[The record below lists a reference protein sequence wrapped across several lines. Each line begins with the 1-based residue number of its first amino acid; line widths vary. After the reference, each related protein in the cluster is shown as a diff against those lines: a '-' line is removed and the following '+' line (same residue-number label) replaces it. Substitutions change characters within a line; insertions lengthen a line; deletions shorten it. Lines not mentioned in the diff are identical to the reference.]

1 MNTTTNNIQN
11 PPTFL
16 SEIALLSP
24 SKLNIVRFRLSPH
37 IDERELG
44 NSLSFHLSRKFA
56 EIMVVWYQGDFYAIA
71 KPQHN
76 IPTTAAWREALDAIQ
91 NEQKDFGDRPFS
103 VQVVNS
109 DEIAPEVLAQ
119 LAYQILKISR
129 PFAPP
134 SFKNQAVQ
142 VIRKPEFWT
151 ETVEMNNSIQPALA
165 LSVRSDILFRG
176 NLAEFYQNHP
186 QRQNPEKL
194 LIGLKVQ
201 DIDSGGSGQIEQI
214 VGTIQNYRD
223 NLLNLAVG
231 STSKQALNEAPDDQ
245 PVVAVKFGK
254 NKKFYEYALAA
265 LRPRITE
272 DTDDRYDVNY
282 GQILKLTKISYSE
295 RMDLL
300 KGYKMSATEKLREYG
315 FQLSASSIN
324 SRENASSFWQ
334 PSTPISQTSLL
345 FGKGFEGVQKE
356 ILKGLTRGGVYR
368 RHADLGERPIN
379 IVALKLCNQKVGSF
393 LKATQERLKIYGFDN
408 QVVETKALTISDLDG
423 ADARV
428 LLEKEI
434 DRIAGFGIP
443 IDIVL
448 VFLPES
454 DRHVDKEDGGSLY
467 QAAYSHLLRRKI
479 ASQVIYSDTL
489 EKEHSHILNQVIPGV
504 LAKMGNLP
512 FILSEPLE
520 IADYFIGLDISRA
533 SKKHL
538 VGTMNACASVRLY
551 NRRGEFIRYRIEDSL
566 IEGEEIPQR
575 LLESLLPASELEN
588 KTVLIY
594 RDGRFCGQEVSHL
607 NKRAKAISANFILVE
622 SRKSGAPRLY
632 GFRNQSLIAPEV
644 GLALKLSPH
653 DAILVTTQVPA
664 SIGVPRPLRL
674 TVRKEGHPVS
684 IESVLETTLKLT
696 LLHHGSLK
704 PPRIPMPIY
713 GADRM
718 AYLKLNG
725 IYPSILEGDRQFWL

>member
-1 MNTTTNNIQN
+1 MGN
-11 PPTFL
+11 P
-16 SEIALLSP
+16 
-24 SKLNIVRFRLSPH
+24 
-37 IDERELG
+37 
-44 NSLSFHLSRKFA
+44 LSFHLSRKFA
-56 EIMVVWYQGDFYAIA
+56 DVMVIWYQGDFYAIA
-71 KPQHN
+71 KPNHN
-76 IPTTAAWREALDAIQ
+76 IPTTAEWREALDTIQ

-109 DEIAPEVLAQ
+109 DEITPEVLAQ

-129 PFAPP
+129 PFSPP
-134 SFKNQAVQ
+134 FFKNQSVQ
-142 VIRKPEFWT
+142 VVRKPEFWT
-151 ETVEMNNSIQPALA
+151 ETVEINSLVQPALA

-223 NLLNLAVG
+223 KLIKLAVG
-231 STSKQALNEAPDDQ
+231 STSKQALYEAQNDQ

-272 DTDDRYDVNY
+272 DTDDRFDVNY
-282 GQILKLTKISYSE
+282 GQLLKSTRIPYAE

-300 KGYKMSATEKLREYG
+300 KGYKLSATGKLTEYG
-315 FQLSASSIN
+315 LQLSASSIN
-324 SRENASSFWQ
+324 SRDNLNSFWQ
-334 PSTPISQTSLL
+334 PSIPITQTSLL
-345 FGKGFEGVQKE
+345 FGKGFEGLQKE

-368 RHADLGERPIN
+368 RHADLADRPIN

-393 LKATQERLKIYGFDN
+393 LKSTEDRLKTYGFDN
-408 QVVETKALTISDLDG
+408 QVVESKALAISNLEG

-454 DRHVDKEDGGSLY
+454 DRHVDQDDGGSLY

-489 EKEHSHILNQVIPGV
+489 ERDHSHILNQVVPGV

-512 FILSEPLE
+512 FILAEPMG

-533 SKKHL
+533 SKKLL

-575 LLESLLPASELEN
+575 LLENLLPASELEN

-594 RDGRFCGQEVSHL
+594 RDGRFCGQEVFHL
-607 NKRAKAISANFILVE
+607 IKRAKAISANFILVE

-632 GFRNQSLIAPEV
+632 GLNNKSLIAPEV

-653 DAILVTTQVPA
+653 DAILVTTQVPP
-664 SIGVPRPLRL
+664 SIGVPRPIRL
-674 TVRKEGHPVS
+674 TVRKEGYPAS

-725 IYPSILEGDRQFWL
+725 IYPSVLEGDRQFWL